1 MSKDYYNILGV
12 SKDADQNEIKKA
24 YRKLAHKYHPDKKGG
39 DEAKFKE
46 INAAYQVLSNKEK
59 RAQYDQYGSTFE
71 DAASGGGR
79 GGFNWQDF
87 ARQAGGFSSSDFY
100 RQGGGAGGGQYQ
112 NFDFGDLGDIFGDI
126 FGFGGRRSSR
136 RQSRQGRARDIEAS
150 MNVDFMEAV
159 FGAEKHIT
167 LDKNVRCQKCQ
178 GSGAEPGSK
187 IETCKTCGGS
197 GQVQRVQNTFLGQMR
212 TASVCPDCQGQG
224 QKASKKCSQCSGS
237 GIVKEKKD
245 IKVKIP
251 AGIDSGQAIRLAG
264 QGEAAPRGGQN
275 GDLYI
280 RIKVNPDSKFERDN
294 FDIYSQLEI
303 SFSEAALGA
312 KKSVETVDGPV
323 NLKIPSGVQSGKLLR
338 LKNKGVPRLK
348 AGGRGDHFVKI
359 IVKTPT
365 RLSRK
370 EKKIFKELTEEE

>member
-12 SKDADQNEIKKA
+12 GKDADENEIKKA

-46 INAAYQVLSNKEK
+46 INQAYQVLSNKEK

-71 DAASGGGR
+71 DAASGGAR

-100 RQGGGAGGGQYQ
+100 RQSQGTGRGQYQ
-112 NFDFGDLGDIFGDI
+112 DFDFGDLGDIFGDI
-126 FGFGGRRSSR
+126 FGFGGRSSQ
-136 RQSRQGRARDIEAS
+136 RQSRRGRARDIEAS

-159 FGAEKHIT
+159 FGAEKFIT
-167 LDKNVRCQKCQ
+167 LDKNVRCEKCQ

-197 GQVQRVQNTFLGQMR
+197 GQVQRIQNTFLGQMR
-212 TASVCPDCQGQG
+212 TAGVCPDCQGQG
-224 QKASKKCSQCSGS
+224 QKPGKKCSQCGGQ
-237 GIVKEKKD
+237 GIVKERKE

-251 AGIDSGQAIRLAG
+251 AGIDTGQAIRLAG
-264 QGEAAPRGGQN
+264 QGEAAPRGRQN
-275 GDLYI
+275 SDLYI
-280 RIKVNPDSKFERDN
+280 RIKVNPDSRFERRD
-294 FDIYSQLEI
+294 FDIYSNLEI
-303 SFSEAALGA
+303 SFSEAALGT
-312 KKSVETVDGPV
+312 KKPVETVDGEV
-323 NLKIPSGVQSGKLLR
+323 SLKIPSGVQTGKMLR

-348 AGGRGDHFVKI
+348 AGGRGDHYVKI
-359 IVKTPT
+359 IVKTPG
-365 RLSRK
+365 RLNRK
-370 EKKIFKELTEEE
+370 QKKIFKELAEEE